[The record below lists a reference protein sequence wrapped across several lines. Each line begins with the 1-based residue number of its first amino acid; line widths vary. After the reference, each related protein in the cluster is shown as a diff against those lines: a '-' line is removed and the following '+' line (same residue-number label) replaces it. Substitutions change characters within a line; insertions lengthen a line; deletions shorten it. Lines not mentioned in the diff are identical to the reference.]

1 MLRLAL
7 RVRPEDAE
15 VVLAELLEIA
25 PSGVEEVEGDGWVE
39 YAVYG
44 APGELPSL
52 PDLEATAGGALVEV
66 VTTEVDDDWA
76 ERWRE
81 FHKPLVLEGL
91 LRVRPPWEPKGEE
104 AHDIV
109 VDPGR
114 AFGTGAHPTTSLCL
128 GLLLGLEPRGS
139 LLDLGCGSGVLAILA
154 ARLGFAPVL
163 AADNDLLAV
172 EATAENALVN
182 SVEMGVRRVDLRT
195 DPVPEAETLVAN
207 ILAPVLVELAGRIG
221 SHRPERVIL
230 SGILDDQADRVLSAW
245 QPLGYHETERVSNS
259 GWTALGLT
267 RP

>member
-7 RVRPEDAE
+7 RVREEDAE

-25 PSGVEEVEGDGWVE
+25 PSGVEEVAGDGWVE

-52 PDLEATAGGALVEV
+52 PDLKATAGGALVEV

-81 FHKPLVLEGL
+81 FHSPLVVEGL
-91 LRVRPPWEPKGEE
+91 LRVRPPWEPEGDE

-128 GLLLGLEPRGS
+128 ELLLELEPSGS

-154 ARLGFAPVL
+154 ARLGFSPVT
-163 AADNDLLAV
+163 AADNDQLAV
-172 EATAENALVN
+172 EVTAENAEVN
-182 SVEMGVRRVDLRT
+182 SVELEVLRVDLRT
-195 DPVPEAETLVAN
+195 DPVPEAQTLVAN
-207 ILAPVLVELAGRIG
+207 ILAPVLVELAARIG
-221 SHRPERVIL
+221 DHRPATVIL
-230 SGILDDQADRVLSAW
+230 PGILEDQADRVLSEW
-245 QPLGYHETERVSNS
+245 QAIGYREVDRRSAS
-259 GWTALGLT
+259 GWTALCLAGS
-267 RP
+267 